1 MNYYKMVQYLTI
13 ILQGLLDRSI
23 LFNFGCRI
31 ARYQIEEKDHRKCM
45 TSFFSYARQLGGL
58 REKIETNE
66 QKEIF
71 DLEVSK

>member
-1 MNYYKMVQYLTI
+1 MFFIVSIASWVN
-13 ILQGLLDRSI
+13 GSI

-31 ARYQIEEKDHRKCM
+31 ARYQIEQKDHRKCM

-58 REKIETNE
+58 REKIETPE